1 MDKRQH
7 RISQVAQAY
16 RAAHEVVSA
25 ALGLAILSGGGYW
38 LDKRYGF
45 LPILTIAGVCLGC
58 TTAVVSLR
66 RLLQRLDR
74 ESQKRRQ
81 VRAEN
86 RGTSD
91 SE

>member
-1 MDKRQH
+1 MDHRQH
-7 RISQVAQAY
+7 RVSQIAQAY

-38 LDKRYGF
+38 LDRKYGI

-58 TTAVVSLR
+58 ITAGVSLR

-81 VRAEN
+81 QRTEN